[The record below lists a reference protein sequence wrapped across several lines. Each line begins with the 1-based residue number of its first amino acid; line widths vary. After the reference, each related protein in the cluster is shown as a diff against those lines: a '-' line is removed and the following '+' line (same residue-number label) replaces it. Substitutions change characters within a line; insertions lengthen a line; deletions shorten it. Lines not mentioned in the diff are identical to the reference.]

1 MHPLFKIAPIL
12 LFAACQPSTAEH
24 KTVYVNTAHVA
35 EKMNMRKALDVKL
48 AEMREKKQPEMNQVS
63 IELESVKAEIANS
76 KIQEADYMNE
86 LREKKNHLHWKLEN
100 MMKSISDS
108 SEVYNKRIITE
119 MDKKIL
125 AFGKENEYQFI
136 LPMDHMLYGD
146 SALDIT
152 HQVIEYINK

>member
-1 MHPLFKIAPIL
+1 MHPLLKIAPVL
-12 LFAACQPSTAEH
+12 LFAACQPSTAEN

-48 AEMREKKQPEMNQVS
+48 AEMRGKKQPEINQVS
-63 IELESVKAEIANS
+63 VELESVKAEIANS

-86 LREKKNHLHWKLEN
+86 LKEKRNHLHWKLEN
-100 MMKSISDS
+100 LMKAISDS
-108 SEVYNKRIITE
+108 SDVYNKKVTEE

-136 LPMDHMLYGD
+136 LPMNNVLYGD